1 MKKSLLLLGVALL
14 LTACA
19 TSGAF
24 TVQNCIIDGCDIAA
38 VHHHAIY

>member
-1 MKKSLLLLGVALL
+1 MKKLLVLFGVALL

-19 TSGAF
+19 STATFS
-24 TVQNCIIDGCDIAA
+24 QNCIVQDCDIAA